1 MSQQAREIICKSTTK
16 DSFSC
21 QNKGV
26 KRMLRREVKT
36 GPNKAAGSFTE
47 KIRLM
52 GLVTINLNDKGG
64 GRERWVEKL

>member
-1 MSQQAREIICKSTTK
+1 MSQQAREIIRKSTTK

-26 KRMLRREVKT
+26 KIMLRREVKT

-47 KIRLM
+47 KIS
-52 GLVTINLNDKGG
+52 
-64 GRERWVEKL
+64 